1 MRTSADNAASW
12 RPIAPS
18 ESIIEG
24 EVHAAT
30 FDDKHVAVYNV
41 DGKFYATDN
50 VCTHA
55 FALLSDGLL
64 EDCVIECPLH
74 NARFDVRTGAV
85 VASPAE
91 CALQCY
97 PVRLNDGV
105 VEVLLNSSEV
115 AKQGLEEAC
124 GS

>member
-1 MRTSADNAASW
+1 MRTSGDNAASW

-18 ESIIEG
+18 ERILEG

-30 FDDKHVAVYNV
+30 LDDKHVAVYNV
-41 DGKFYATDN
+41 DGRFYATDN

-74 NARFDVRTGAV
+74 SARFDVRTGAV

-105 VEVLLNSSEV
+105 VEVLLDSSEV
-115 AKQGLEEAC
+115 TKQGLGEAF